1 MSHSFHIYLSSLTRS
16 LPCRNWDFQQPYQQV
31 GTFTRWL
38 TSDKGWANEQYYAE
52 LPHITEENVR
62 VFFPQLLHQLH
73 IEVLA
78 HGNLYRE
85 DALRFTDLVD
95 SVLRPRKLPQSQWPI
110 RRSLLF
116 PPGSNYLYE
125 RKLKDPANINHCI
138 EYLLHVGNNQ
148 DRETRATNMLFASI
162 ADEPCFDQL
171 RTKEQLGYVV
181 FSGASVHNTSIGF
194 RILIQSEKT
203 PKYLESR
210 IDAFF
215 ESFRKQLEEMSEE
228 QFSKHKTSLINKR
241 SERLKNL
248 SQESSRFWSHI
259 LSEAYDFKQGKNFE
273 SIL

>member
-1 MSHSFHIYLSSLTRS
+1 M
-16 LPCRNWDFQQPYQQV
+16 
-31 GTFTRWL
+31 
-38 TSDKGWANEQYYAE
+38 
-52 LPHITEENVR
+52 
-62 VFFPQLLHQLH
+62 LHQLH

-85 DALRFTDLVD
+85 DALRFTDMID
-95 SVLRPRKLPQSQWPI
+95 FNLRPRKLPQSQWPI

-116 PPGSNYLYE
+116 PPGSNHLYE

-148 DRETRATNMLFASI
+148 DRVIRATTMLFASI

-181 FSGASVHNTSIGF
+181 FSGASIHNTTIGY

-228 QFSKHKTSLINKR
+228 QFSKYKTSLINKR

-248 SQESSRFWSHI
+248 TSETSRFWSHI
-259 LSEAYDFKQGKNFE
+259 LAESFDFEQGKRFVC
-273 SIL
+273 IL